1 MREREREA
9 RPADASDALARA
21 LNMARKVIENGLPAV
36 APLVQQI
43 LQPPK
48 SHAEQPV
55 DRDLLR
61 LQEEI
66 SDRLGANVAIR
77 SSKKGSGKIT
87 IEFGDLDQL
96 EGILGRLR

>member
-1 MREREREA
+1 MIS
-9 RPADASDALARA
+9 PWSSSVSTLDCH
-21 LNMARKVIENGLPAV
+21 P
-36 APLVQQI
+36 
-43 LQPPK
+43 
-48 SHAEQPV
+48 
-55 DRDLLR
+55 

-66 SDRLGANVAIR
+66 SDRLGAAVAIR

>member
-1 MREREREA
+1 MNKGDQHGLSVREA
-9 RPADASDALARA
+9 ER
-21 LNMARKVIENGLPAV
+21 
-36 APLVQQI
+36 LVQQI
-43 LQPPK
+43 IQPPK
-48 SHAEQPV
+48 PAAEQPV

-66 SDRLGANVAIR
+66 SDRLGAAVAIR

>member
-1 MREREREA
+1 M
-9 RPADASDALARA
+9 
-21 LNMARKVIENGLPAV
+21 
-36 APLVQQI
+36 
-43 LQPPK
+43 
-48 SHAEQPV
+48 

-66 SDRLGANVAIR
+66 SDRLGAAVAIR